1 MLLHYE
7 TVADAQAAAFQLER
21 LGGTACRLLEQ
32 CVGAQE
38 LKRTKG
44 SQTALRLSD
53 AGFLF
58 IRESGN
64 LWRQEIA
71 LLPSLA
77 GEEALDALAQMQ
89 ANKRAIV
96 GTDEKDHQ

>member
-7 TVADAQAAAFQLER
+7 TVAEAQAAAFQLER
-21 LGGTACRLLEQ
+21 LGGAACRLLEQ
-32 CVGAQE
+32 CVEAQA
-38 LKRTKG
+38 LKRTKP
-44 SQTALRLSD
+44 SKTALRLSD

-58 IRESGN
+58 IRETGD
-64 LWRQEIA
+64 LWRQDIT

-77 GEEALDALAQMQ
+77 GEEALDALDHMH

-96 GTDEKDHQ
+96 GLDDKDHQ

>member
-1 MLLHYE
+1 
-7 TVADAQAAAFQLER
+7 
-21 LGGTACRLLEQ
+21 
-32 CVGAQE
+32 
-38 LKRTKG
+38 
-44 SQTALRLSD
+44 
-53 AGFLF
+53 
-58 IRESGN
+58 